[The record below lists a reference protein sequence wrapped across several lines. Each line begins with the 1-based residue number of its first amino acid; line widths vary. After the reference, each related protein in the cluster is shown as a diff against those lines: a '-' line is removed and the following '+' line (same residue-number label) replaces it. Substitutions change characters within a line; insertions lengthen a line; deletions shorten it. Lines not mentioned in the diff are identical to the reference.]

1 MEIYKRL
8 LNKRLIIQL
17 IILFFG
23 LLLSTFL
30 ETLSFG
36 TVIAFLAV
44 ITEPELIFN
53 KVNIQF
59 VKNFLIKYNQ
69 EQLILISS
77 FLLFFMFLIRNSFL
91 GLMTFL
97 SRKFTYNIVTLNGK
111 KLLNYYLNCSLK
123 FLYGKNPEVITRNIE
138 QLLLAVCE
146 RIFFYTTILR
156 EILMMIV
163 IMVVIL
169 LFNTLISTLAFI
181 VLMVVSYL
189 FIQFLKKTL
198 KKRSLI
204 AHNFDV
210 ARLKIINELYFNL
223 K

>member
-69 EQLILISS
+69 EQLLIPKIGSWR
-77 FLLFFMFLIRNSFL
+77 FLCWN
-91 GLMTFL
+91 
-97 SRKFTYNIVTLNGK
+97 
-111 KLLNYYLNCSLK
+111 
-123 FLYGKNPEVITRNIE
+123 
-138 QLLLAVCE
+138 LLL
-146 RIFFYTTILR
+146 
-156 EILMMIV
+156 
-163 IMVVIL
+163 
-169 LFNTLISTLAFI
+169 S
-181 VLMVVSYL
+181 S
-189 FIQFLKKTL
+189 KK
-198 KKRSLI
+198 
-204 AHNFDV
+204 
-210 ARLKIINELYFNL
+210 
-223 K
+223 